1 MPLAPAAQVQRR
13 TAAGA
18 ACERRCRAPLS
29 AGTAHMGDIVIH
41 PVEACSSCDPLAAA
55 PCKRISTRSCCPRA
69 VKVQGT
75 GRGDRRRARARPG
88 RAPTGPCVTGR
99 AGRRSP
105 EKDARRRG
113 GNGKTACIRK
123 ASKNY
128 PLRANAAALFLSC
141 PGRAFRA
148 AMPFRSVVCVK
159 GSPHRPVC
167 LRQPAARSAQAHR
180 TRATA
185 VCTARAHTGEYS
197 SSTLQLRRSARAQRC
212 GCPLPALPTDGPC
225 MKTRH
230 LR

>member
-55 PCKRISTRSCCPRA
+55 PCRRISTRSCCPRA
-69 VKVQGT
+69 VKVQDT
-75 GRGDRRRARARPG
+75 GRGDRRRARARLG
-88 RAPTGPCVTGR
+88 LAPTGPCVTGR

-113 GNGKTACIRK
+113 GNGKTACTRK

-128 PLRANAAALFLSC
+128 PLREPMPQHFSSRAGVEPFGRRC
-141 PGRAFRA
+141 P
-148 AMPFRSVVCVK
+148 SDQLLVK

-185 VCTARAHTGEYS
+185 VFTARAHTV
-197 SSTLQLRRSARAQRC
+197 STRRVLALRRSARARRC

-225 MKTRH
+225 VKTRH